1 MSAHLE
7 EQYTVKTA
15 TQTTN
20 IIKAF
25 EDRNE
30 TPNGLPWSDG
40 RSFLVNFGIRG
51 S

>member
-1 MSAHLE
+1 MSVHLE
-7 EQYTVKTA
+7 EQHTVKTA

-20 IIKAF
+20 IMKAF

-30 TPNGLPWSDG
+30 TPNGLSWPDG
-40 RSFLVNFGIRG
+40 KSFVVNFGIRG